1 MAECPI
7 ATRDITLNLQNRGK
21 AIDKADYGPM
31 DPRQP
36 NDEYWMRMASRWNTT
51 PDEARKMRCGNCGA
65 FDQSPEMLQCI
76 EDGLTEDRE
85 ADRMEDMV
93 DASDLGYCEIF
104 DFKCAASRTCN
115 AWIVSEEDEE
125 DSEEGEYGPGSSYEE
140 EVDEEGDEG

>member
-7 ATRDITLNLQNRGK
+7 ATRDMTLNLQNRGK
-21 AIDKADYGPM
+21 AIEKADYGPM

-51 PDEARKMRCGNCGA
+51 PDEAREMRCGNCGA
-65 FDQSPEMLQCI
+65 FDQSAEMLQCI

-115 AWIVSEEDEE
+115 AWIVGEDDEE
-125 DSEEGEYGPGSSYEE
+125 DGEEAEYGPGAVYEE
-140 EVDEEGDEG
+140 DVDEEGDEG